1 MTSKIE
7 TLTSKTTDLET
18 TVDTSTKTITET
30 NVKIDTI
37 SSKTS
42 TLIQQKQDLKH
53 QIKIV
58 SVSEQSKIQEQIDK
72 ITTTITD
79 SKKEVEEL
87 TTTREEAIIEETTA
101 RTEISYIS
109 E

>member
-1 MTSKIE
+1 VTSKIE

-37 SSKTS
+37 SSITS

>member
-1 MTSKIE
+1 VTSKIE

-42 TLIQQKQDLKH
+42 TLIQQKMDLKH

-79 SKKEVEEL
+79 SKKEIEEL

>member
-42 TLIQQKQDLKH
+42 TLIQQKMDLKH

-79 SKKEVEEL
+79 SKKEIEEL

>member
-37 SSKTS
+37 SSITS

-87 TTTREEAIIEETTA
+87 TTTREEAIIGETTA

>member
-42 TLIQQKQDLKH
+42 TLIQQKMDLKH

-72 ITTTITD
+72 ITTTITE

>member
-1 MTSKIE
+1 VTSKIE

-42 TLIQQKQDLKH
+42 TLIQQKMDLKH

-72 ITTTITD
+72 ITTTITE

>member
-37 SSKTS
+37 SSITS